1 MATKIYLSPSSQS
14 DNNYS
19 YGNWTEAQVCRKIAE
34 YAKSALERN
43 GFSVKLAK
51 EGLNIQQRIAESND
65 WGTDVHQ
72 PIHTNAGGGD
82 GTLVMCY
89 TGCANDKYVKNVYT
103 SVSALTPTKDDGIRV
118 NTGIAEITGTVAMCP
133 YLEVEFH
140 DNSTT
145 AKWIV
150 NNMRKIGEAIAK
162 GYCKAEGKTYKSGS
176 NTEAG
181 ASHESGI
188 LWRVQVGAYRDS
200 KNASARAEQLNKHG
214 FDSYVYLDA
223 GVYKVQAGAF
233 THRQLAV
240 QRAEELKKAG
250 FETYIYKK

>member
-1 MATKIYLSPSSQS
+1 MATKVYLSPSSQG
-14 DNNYS
+14 DNKYS
-19 YGNWTEAQVCRKIAE
+19 YGNWTEAEVCRKIAE
-34 YAKSALERN
+34 YAKTALERN
-43 GFSVKLAK
+43 GFRVKLAK
-51 EGLNIQQRIAESND
+51 ESLNVQQRIAESND
-65 WGTDVHQ
+65 WGADVHQ

-89 TGCANDKYVKNVYT
+89 TGGANDKYVKNVYA

-150 NNMRKIGEAIAK
+150 NNMRNIGESIAK
-162 GYCKAEGKTYKSGS
+162 GYCKAERKKYKSGS
-176 NTEAG
+176 NTDEG
-181 ASHESGI
+181 TSHEFGF
-188 LWRVQVGAYRDS
+188 LWRVQVGAYKDS
-200 KNASARAEQLNKHG
+200 KNATARAEQLNKRC

-233 THRQLAV
+233 RNRQLADK
-240 QRAEELKKAG
+240 RAEELKKAG

>member
-1 MATKIYLSPSSQS
+1 MATKVYLSPSSQG
-14 DNNYS
+14 NNRYS
-19 YGNWTEAQVCRKIAE
+19 YGNWTEAQVCRRIAE
-34 YAKSALERN
+34 YAKTALERN
-43 GFSVKLAK
+43 GFAVKLAK

-65 WGTDVHQ
+65 WGADVHQ

-89 TGCANDKYVKNVYT
+89 TGCAKDRYVKNVY
-103 SVSALTPTKDDGIRV
+103 SEVASLTPTKDDGIRV
-118 NTGIAEITGTVAMCP
+118 NTSIAEISGTVAMCP

-140 DNSTT
+140 DNSAT

-150 NNMRKIGEAIAK
+150 NNMRNIGEAIAK

-176 NTEAG
+176 SADDG
-181 ASHESGI
+181 VSHESGV

-200 KNASARAEQLNKHG
+200 KNAAARGEQLRKRG
-214 FDSYVYLDA
+214 FESYIYLDA

-233 THRQLAV
+233 THRQLAEK
-240 QRAEELKKAG
+240 RAEDLEKAG
-250 FETYIYKK
+250 FETYVYKK